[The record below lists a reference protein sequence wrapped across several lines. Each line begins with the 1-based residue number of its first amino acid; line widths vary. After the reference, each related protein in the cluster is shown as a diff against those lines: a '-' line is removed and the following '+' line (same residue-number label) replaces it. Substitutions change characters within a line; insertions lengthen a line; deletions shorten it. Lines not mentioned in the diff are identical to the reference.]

1 MEVLMRSFL
10 LAAIATPC
18 VASAALAHAFLMR
31 ANPPVGAELHS
42 SPPAVTITFTEA
54 VEPDFSTIDVQGPAG
69 KVETGTPHA
78 LQGGRQLAV
87 SLPKLGPG
95 TYTVV
100 WHATSVDTH
109 KTEGKFTFSVAP

>member
-10 LAAIATPC
+10 FAAVATPC
-18 VASAALAHAFLMR
+18 MASVALAHAFLMR
-31 ANPPVGAELHS
+31 ANPPVGAEVHS

-54 VEPDFSTIDVQGPAG
+54 VEPDFSTIEIQGPAG
-69 KVETGTPHA
+69 KIETGAPHT
-78 LQGGRQLAV
+78 LQNGRQLAV

-95 TYTVV
+95 NYTVV

-109 KTEGKFTFSVAP
+109 KTEGKFTFTVVP